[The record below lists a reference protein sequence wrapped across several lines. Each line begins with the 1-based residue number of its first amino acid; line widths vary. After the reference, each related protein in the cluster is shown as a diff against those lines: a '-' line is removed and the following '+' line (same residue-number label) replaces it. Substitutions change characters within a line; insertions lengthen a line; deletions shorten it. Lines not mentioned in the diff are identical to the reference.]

1 MPVFSWGLL
10 AQLLLVNGGL
20 LLEHHVL
27 LLLYEHA
34 DAGVSRLAQ
43 LLKLGDITT
52 ISQLHDVL
60 LDCELWGFFPPLIVQ
75 NQVIQLQMYEQLVV
89 ELGRCE
95 KDVEFTYLFVNLL
108 DVSVRAADLHM
119 LLIHIVALLIDLI
132 LKRCILRSRVFE
144 R

>member
-34 DAGVSRLAQ
+34 DTGVSRLAQ

-75 NQVIQLQMYEQLVV
+75 NQVIQL
-89 ELGRCE
+89 
-95 KDVEFTYLFVNLL
+95 FVNLL

>member
-75 NQVIQLQMYEQLVV
+75 NQVIQL
-89 ELGRCE
+89 
-95 KDVEFTYLFVNLL
+95 FVNLL

-132 LKRCILRSRVFE
+132 LKRCIL
-144 R
+144 

>member
-43 LLKLGDITT
+43 LLKLSDITT

-75 NQVIQLQMYEQLVV
+75 NQVIQ
-89 ELGRCE
+89 
-95 KDVEFTYLFVNLL
+95 LFVNLL

-132 LKRCILRSRVFE
+132 LKRCIL
-144 R
+144 